1 MNYAQNA
8 PYENQNSTGQS
19 EFLYLLIC
27 EFYSRH
33 TAEFLIV
40 NNN

>member
-1 MNYAQNA
+1 MNYTQNA
-8 PYENQNSTGQS
+8 PYYSQHSKGLS
-19 EFLYLLIC
+19 GFLYLLVC

-40 NNN
+40 NSN